1 MTQALHIR
9 LRSRQQKSELC
20 DLKAPSLRIEVKE
33 DAMAKALV
41 IGASGGI
48 GAAVAAQLE
57 AQGDDV
63 IRLSRSTH
71 GLDVTNPESVDTH
84 LGALK
89 DQFDLVFV
97 AIGVLSGDHGPEK
110 SLRTL
115 TADELKNVF
124 MINAVGP
131 ALILKH
137 ASKLMPR
144 DRPTIVATLSARVG
158 SIGDNRLGGWYS
170 YRASKAALNQLIKS
184 ASIELARTHKH
195 LACVALHPGTVQ
207 TPFTQNY
214 SQHASVP
221 SAEAA
226 KNILNVLDT
235 ISSEQ
240 TGKFF
245 DWSGAEVPW

>member
-1 MTQALHIR
+1 
-9 LRSRQQKSELC
+9 
-20 DLKAPSLRIEVKE
+20 
-33 DAMAKALV
+33 MAKALV

-57 AQGDDV
+57 ARGDDV
-63 IRLSRSTH
+63 TRLSRRTH
-71 GLDVTNPESVDTH
+71 GLDVTDPESVDTH
-84 LGALK
+84 LGALE
-89 DQFDLVFV
+89 DQFDLIFV
-97 AIGVLSGDHGPEK
+97 AVGVLSGDRGPEK
-110 SLRTL
+110 SLRSV

-158 SIGDNRLGGWYS
+158 SIGDNHLGGWYS
-170 YRASKAALNQLIKS
+170 YRASKAALNQIIKS
-184 ASIELARTHKH
+184 ASIELARTYKH

-214 SQHASVP
+214 PQHAAVP

-226 KNILNVLDT
+226 HNILNVLDT